1 MIKGNWFEKGSAA
14 SIDAVLHVDGNF
26 FQLKTHTGL
35 NKQGDASL
43 IDVSDRLGN
52 VQRKLTFEDGSVFST
67 TDNDAIDK
75 AFSKTKK
82 TNRLIHKLESK
93 LPFVLI
99 SLVATIVISLS
110 FIIWGIPAISSGIA
124 EVLPQKTNE
133 IIGKHTFSFLDKYVF
148 KESALDQTKQDLI
161 KTQFKDR
168 LESNYKNPNG
178 IQFSLHFRDWSSN
191 GKGVPNALAL
201 PSGEIILTD
210 KFVELSKN
218 QAEINAVLL
227 HEIGHIAH
235 RHSLKMVIQSTLL
248 TTVIMMA
255 TGDAN
260 GLTDMGVGL
269 GSLLLSSKYSRHFE
283 LEADKF
289 AFTKM
294 LQIGID
300 PIAFSQIMKR
310 ITEYTEETFG
320 MTEDK
325 DTQEENSDTKISD
338 YFSTHPATK
347 ERTKNAE
354 RYSECFNKGLT
365 TCL

>member
-1 MIKGNWFEKGSAA
+1 LIKGNWFEKGSAA

-110 FIIWGIPAISSGIA
+110 F
-124 EVLPQKTNE
+124 
-133 IIGKHTFSFLDKYVF
+133 
-148 KESALDQTKQDLI
+148 
-161 KTQFKDR
+161 
-168 LESNYKNPNG
+168 SNYKNPNG